1 MPERLALGHLSKH
14 EKAVSLPETMS
25 TTSRVAEFADLA
37 IHLTESGAGPT
48 LVVLH
53 HSTGPLWAPFHARLS
68 TSFHVLAPEMPGYG
82 LSTRPV
88 TARHPVHLATLLNQM
103 FTSLELDQID
113 LVGLGLGGWVAA
125 ELAAMDQRR
134 LRTLT
139 LVGAAGIR
147 PREGLI
153 HDPMAESWTAY
164 ARQCFRDP
172 DHFNAVFGEDPPQEV
187 IDVWD
192 NSREMTARVTW
203 KPWMWSLQL
212 PALLK
217 GVSTPALVIWG
228 GADQV
233 VPVDTGRQYA
243 EALGASRLEIIEDA
257 GHAVELEEPERV
269 AELIT
274 AFALTA

>member
-1 MPERLALGHLSKH
+1 
-14 EKAVSLPETMS
+14 LPETIS
-25 TTSRVAEFADLA
+25 RTSRAVEFADLS
-37 IHLTESGAGPT
+37 IQLTEGGSGST

-53 HSTGPLWAPFHARLS
+53 HSTGPLWAPVHDQLATR
-68 TSFHVLAPEMPGYG
+68 FHVSAPDMPGYG
-82 LSTRPV
+82 QSTRPT
-88 TARHPVHLATLLNQM
+88 TARHPSHLATLLNRM
-103 FTSLELDQID
+103 FTVAGFDQID
-113 LVGLGLGGWVAA
+113 LVGFGFGGWVAA

-147 PREGLI
+147 PREGEGLI

-164 ARQCFRDP
+164 ARQSFRDQA
-172 DHFNAVFGEDPPQEV
+172 HFEEIFGEEPPQDV

-192 NSREMTARVTW
+192 YSREMTARVTW

-217 GVSTPALVIWG
+217 LVDTPALVIWG

-233 VPVDTGRQYA
+233 VPVDSGRQYS
-243 EALGASRLEIIEDA
+243 EVLPNGRLEIIEEA

-269 AELIT
+269 AELVT
-274 AFALTA
+274 SFVSGA